1 MIDRYLLR
9 YFLAVVDCG
18 TFSRAATHSN
28 VTQPTLSIGIAKL
41 EATLGARL
49 FFRSS
54 QRVHLTEAGAKL
66 VPYARR
72 IEAEFNQAITAV
84 TGHDSAR
91 IWRIG
96 LLSTIN
102 AATMTQVIETLRR
115 NGAPDRV
122 EIVDG
127 NERELNQRLMR
138 GRIDIALSIVRA
150 DDNRFLGEVLKT
162 EGYAMALPLNHPLA
176 GQKMLQPES
185 LANDVMIVR
194 RNCEVLTD
202 TSRYFTERGI
212 RPFFAYR
219 TTNDERANA
228 FVRAGLGIT
237 LMPESHAAE
246 GVALVPL
253 AGFTLTRS
261 IGILYAS
268 HAETLREHPSS
279 ILTAIRRMV

>member
-18 TFSRAATHSN
+18 TFSRAASHSN
-28 VTQPTLSIGIAKL
+28 VTQPTLSVGIAKL
-41 EATLGARL
+41 ETELGTTL

-72 IEAEFNQAITAV
+72 IEAEFNQAAAAM
-84 TGHDSAR
+84 TGHESAR
-91 IWRIG
+91 ITRVG

-102 AATMTQVIETLRR
+102 TTTMTQVVEALRHDNVHDQIE
-115 NGAPDRV
+115 
-122 EIVDG
+122 IIDG
-127 NERELNQRLMR
+127 NERELNQQLMR

-162 EGYAMALPLNHPLA
+162 EGYAMALPLDHPLA
-176 GQKMLQPES
+176 RQKILQPES

-194 RNCEVLTD
+194 RNCEVLAD

-219 TTNDERANA
+219 TTNDERVSA

-237 LMPESHAAE
+237 LMPESHAGA
-246 GVALVPL
+246 GIVLVPL

-268 HAETLREHPSS
+268 HAETLYENPSP
-279 ILTAIRRMV
+279 IIAAIRQMV